1 MQFFTKPFFEKKM
14 KIFGFLNSRMSNYIE
29 NYENMLFLKFDKPS
43 VFNFFVFLQQKSYD
57 SPPAEFQ
64 RFCGPL
70 CGPLQKFLLLRLGPT
85 FDVSN
90 FAEFQQSDLLNFSKF
105 FQEGNDRDFPF
116 GGSTERFP
124 KLKNLLNG

>member
-14 KIFGFLNSRMSNYIE
+14 KNFNFLESCMSNYIE

-64 RFCGPL
+64 QICGPL
-70 CGPLQKFLLLRLGPT
+70 CGPLRKFLLLRLGPT

-116 GGSTERFP
+116 GGSTE
-124 KLKNLLNG
+124 

>member
-1 MQFFTKPFFEKKM
+1 
-14 KIFGFLNSRMSNYIE
+14 MSNYIE

-90 FAEFQQSDLLNFSKF
+90 FAEFQQTDLLNFSKF
-105 FQEGNDRDFPF
+105 FQEENVRDFPS

-124 KLKNLLNG
+124 KLKNLLNLLKSFKNP

>member
-1 MQFFTKPFFEKKM
+1 M
-14 KIFGFLNSRMSNYIE
+14 KIFNFLESCMSNYIE

-70 CGPLQKFLLLRLGPT
+70 CGPLQKFLLLRIGPT

-90 FAEFQQSDLLNFSKF
+90 FAEFQQTDLLNFSKF
-105 FQEGNDRDFPF
+105 FQEGNVRDFPF